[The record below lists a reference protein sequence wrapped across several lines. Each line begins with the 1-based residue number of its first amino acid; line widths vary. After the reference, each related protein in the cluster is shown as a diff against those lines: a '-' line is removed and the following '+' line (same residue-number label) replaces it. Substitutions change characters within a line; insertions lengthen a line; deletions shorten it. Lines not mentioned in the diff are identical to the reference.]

1 MPAYL
6 MMSCQKISNSPS
18 DSQKIL
24 AINANKYCQPEP
36 IVKLCGTF
44 FLHSLGN
51 IEWRI
56 HRGLLDSMIKLSWST
71 NGKKVHVRYS
81 SLFGEKWVHVIL
93 QQCTNCLIYYITRSF
108 SGLGSFESEYANLK
122 RSKNLYKYIRQLD
135 LTCPNDMNLIFSD

>member
-1 MPAYL
+1 MI
-6 MMSCQKISNSPS
+6 SCQKVS
-18 DSQKIL
+18 DSHFDSLKIP
-24 AINANKYCQPEP
+24 AISANKYHQPEP

-81 SLFGEKWVHVIL
+81 SLFREKSRLVSSYNNAPIVL
-93 QQCTNCLIYYITRSF
+93 SRVYLSYDFFVRS
-108 SGLGSFESEYANLK
+108 GG
-122 RSKNLYKYIRQLD
+122 
-135 LTCPNDMNLIFSD
+135 